1 MTLMS
6 KRELHDVVGQ
16 LLIGGFAGRDIPAHL
31 VRLVETGVLGGV
43 ILFARNIESV
53 EGVAILLR
61 QLAAISTPSDKLM
74 FAVDQEGGRVQRL
87 RKPFPEL
94 PPMRQL
100 GQRAEAPLAQAA
112 GRLLGACLR
121 RIGFHQNY
129 APVLDVDSNPMNPVI
144 GDRAFSDDPDEVGR
158 LGVAFIDGLQS
169 EGVAACAKHFPG
181 HGDTNT
187 DSHLELPVLPHA
199 WSRLEAVELKPF
211 VEAVKADVASIMTA
225 HILFPDLDP
234 DLPATLSPRLLRPV
248 LREKLGYEGVI
259 VSDDLEMK
267 AISAR
272 WSIGE
277 AAVRAIDA
285 GCDQLLICHHLE
297 RVEEAHAAIIR
308 AVESGQLAP
317 SRVLEAAERV
327 RRLKARYVN
336 HHSASDSDSDLD
348 SDSSYSECSV
358 SDALAYL
365 QAQPDF
371 SPGLSETLEH
381 LAGLADASAQDPTEP
396 HTS

>member
-16 LLIGGFAGRDIPAHL
+16 LLIGGFAGYDIPTQLA
-31 VRLVETGVLGGV
+31 RLVEKGVLGGV

-53 EGVAILLR
+53 EGVANLLR
-61 QLAAISTPSDKLM
+61 RLAALSTPNEKLM

-94 PPMRQL
+94 PPMRWL
-100 GQRAEAPLAQAA
+100 GQRAEAPLAHEA

-121 RIGFHQNY
+121 RIGFHQDY
-129 APVLDVDSNPMNPVI
+129 APVLDVDSNPDNPVI
-144 GDRAFSDDPDEVGR
+144 GDRAFSNDADEVGR
-158 LGVAFIDGLQS
+158 LGVAFIAGLQS

-181 HGDTNT
+181 HGDTST
-187 DSHLELPVLPHA
+187 DSHLELPVLPHT
-199 WSRLEAVELKPF
+199 WSRLEALELKPF
-211 VEAVKADVASIMTA
+211 AESVKADVASIMTA

-248 LREKLGYEGVI
+248 LREKLGYAGVI

-272 WSIGE
+272 WGIGE

-297 RVEEAHAAIIR
+297 RLEEAHEALIH
-308 AVESGQLAP
+308 AVESGQLAT
-317 SRVLEAAERV
+317 SRVREAAERV
-327 RRLKARYVN
+327 ARLKARYVN
-336 HHSASDSDSDLD
+336 RA
-348 SDSSYSECSV
+348 SECSV
-358 SDALAYL
+358 PEALAYL
-365 QAQPDF
+365 EAQQHRVSGF
-371 SPGLSETLEH
+371 GETLER
-381 LAGLADASAQDPTEP
+381 LAGLAGAPANDPTEP
-396 HTS
+396 RIS